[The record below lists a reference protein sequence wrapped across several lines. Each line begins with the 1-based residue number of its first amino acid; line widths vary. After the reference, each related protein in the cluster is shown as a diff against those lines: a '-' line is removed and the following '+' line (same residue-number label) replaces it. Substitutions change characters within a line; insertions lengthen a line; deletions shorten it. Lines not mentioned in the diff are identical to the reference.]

1 MGMDTPASN
10 LPLVTHE
17 EFPFIHPMQAPSHLR
32 KEKAYEP
39 LGTITIYNAL
49 PLSEGH
55 TPSSNMSAEVAK
67 EA

>member
-17 EFPFIHPMQAPSHLR
+17 EFPFIHPMQAPSHPR
-32 KEKAYEP
+32 KELGYEP

-49 PLSEGH
+49 P
-55 TPSSNMSAEVAK
+55 M
-67 EA
+67 